1 MAKKTKSTSSSK
13 KTAKTSAPKAA
24 SQAKPKKA
32 SKKAGNAGDYGADAI
47 QFLEGVDHVR
57 KRPGMY
63 IGGLNKEGLHHLV
76 WEILDN
82 AVDEVIN
89 GHASEITVELDADH
103 QGISIID
110 NGRGIPVGL
119 HPQLKV
125 PAVVAVFTKL
135 GAGGKFDAQSYKH
148 SGGLHGVGAAVAN
161 ALSSE
166 LTVQVWRDGGRWE
179 QRFVTGVPEGKL
191 KKLGSARGSGT
202 RVHLRP
208 DPTMFTKVAFDPL
221 VLRERLEAKSYLH
234 RGLKIV
240 FVDPKGPSREEFQ
253 HEQGIVDYL
262 AKLVQVRGKPA
273 VHPGLFTCE
282 RADEPKLEAA
292 LAWTE
297 STEDATYSFVNGVP
311 TPDGGTHEQ
320 GLRNALGKALRAY
333 MQAHKLEPKGVGIT
347 LEDMREGLVV
357 ILSTYVLEPQFQ
369 SQTKNR
375 LNNPEVVAQVEGTL
389 RPALEQWLHENRSAA
404 ESIVARVIASAR
416 ARLASRAAS
425 QKISRKNAVSG
436 RLNLPGKL
444 ADCASTDPRRSEL
457 FIVEGDSAGG
467 SAKMGR
473 DRQTQAILPLRGKV
487 LNAEQASLAKVLG
500 NEELGNVVKALGCG
514 IGKDFELQRLRYG
527 KVILLMDADSDGH
540 HIATLLLTFF
550 YRYMRELINR
560 GHVYLAQPPL
570 YRVDVGK
577 ETHWVA
583 DDAALQRLLGEIKRG
598 KPEIQR
604 FKGLGE
610 MMPETLKST
619 TLDPKK
625 RQLIQVSIRDP
636 LATERTITDLMG
648 KDAGARYS
656 FIMERASEADELDI

>member
-1 MAKKTKSTSSSK
+1 MATNKRSSK
-13 KTAKTSAPKAA
+13 ASRGKSA
-24 SQAKPKKA
+24 
-32 SKKAGNAGDYGADAI
+32 KKAGYDATSI

-63 IGGLNKEGLHHLV
+63 IGGLNKDGLHHLV

-89 GHASEITVELDADH
+89 GHATEITVELDQDH
-103 QGISIID
+103 QGISIVD
-110 NGRGIPVGL
+110 NGRGIPVDK

-135 GAGGKFDAQSYKH
+135 GAGGKFDDQSYRH

-161 ALSSE
+161 ALSAE
-166 LTVQVWRDGGRWE
+166 LEVEVWRDGGRWRMTFE
-179 QRFVTGVPEGKL
+179 RGVPVGRL
-191 KKLGSARGSGT
+191 NKLGRARGSGT

-208 DPTMFTKVAFDPL
+208 DAEMFPKVAFDPL

-234 RGLKIV
+234 AGLKII
-240 FVDPKGPSREEFQ
+240 FVDPRGSTTEVFQ
-253 HEQGIVDYL
+253 HAKGIVDYL
-262 AKLVQVRGKPA
+262 GKLVQVRGKPA
-273 VHPGLFTCE
+273 VHAGLFTCE
-282 RADEPKLEAA
+282 RAEEPKLEAA
-292 LAWTE
+292 FAWTE
-297 STEDATYSFVNGVP
+297 ATEDATYSFVNGVP

-320 GLRNALGKALRAY
+320 GFRNALGKALRSY
-333 MQAHKLEPKGVGIT
+333 MQAHKLEPKGVSIN
-347 LEDMREGLVV
+347 LEDMREGMVA

-375 LNNPEVVAQVEGTL
+375 LNNPEVVTQVEGTL

-404 ESIVARVIASAR
+404 EAIVARVIAAAR

-425 QKISRKNAVSG
+425 QKVSRKNAASA

-487 LNAEQASLAKVLG
+487 LNAQQASLTKVLG

-514 IGKDFELQRLRYG
+514 IGKEFELSRLRYG

-550 YRYMRELINR
+550 YRYMPELIRR

-577 ETHWVA
+577 QTHWVA
-583 DDAALQRLLGEIKRG
+583 DDAALQRLLGSIKRG
-598 KPEIQR
+598 TPEIQR

-625 RQLIQVSIRDP
+625 RQLIQVTIRDE
-636 LATERTITDLMG
+636 LATDRTIADLMG
-648 KDAGARYS
+648 KDASARYQ
-656 FIMERASEADELDI
+656 FIMERAADADGLDI

>member
-1 MAKKTKSTSSSK
+1 MATKKRSSS
-13 KTAKTSAPKAA
+13 A
-24 SQAKPKKA
+24 
-32 SKKAGNAGDYGADAI
+32 KKAGYDANAI

-63 IGGLNKEGLHHLV
+63 IGGLNKDGLHHLV

-89 GHASEITVELDADH
+89 EHATEITVELDDDH

-110 NGRGIPVGL
+110 NGRGIPVDK
-119 HPQLKV
+119 HPQLKI

-135 GAGGKFDAQSYKH
+135 GAGGKFDDQSYKH

-179 QRFVTGVPEGKL
+179 MLFERGVPVGRLRKVGK
-191 KKLGSARGSGT
+191 ARGSGT

-208 DPTMFTKVAFDPL
+208 DAKVFPKVTFDAL
-221 VLRERLEAKSYLH
+221 MLRERLEAKSYLH
-234 RGLKIV
+234 KGLKII
-240 FVDPKGPSREEFQ
+240 FVDPRGPTREVFE
-253 HEQGIVDYL
+253 HTNGIVDYL
-262 AKLVQVRGKPA
+262 GKLVQVRGKPA
-273 VHPGLFTCE
+273 VHSGIFTCE
-282 RADEPKLEAA
+282 RSDDPKLEAA
-292 LAWTE
+292 FAWTE
-297 STEDATYSFVNGVP
+297 ATEDATYSFVNGVP

-320 GLRNALGKALRAY
+320 GFRNALGKALRAY
-333 MQAHKLEPKGVGIT
+333 MQAHKLEPKGVSVS
-347 LEDMREGLVV
+347 LEDMREGMVA

-375 LNNPEVVAQVEGTL
+375 LNNPEVVTQVEGAL

-404 ESIVARVIASAR
+404 EAIVARVIAAAR
-416 ARLASRAAS
+416 ARMASRAAS
-425 QKISRKNAVSG
+425 QKVSRKNAGSM

-444 ADCASTDPRRSEL
+444 ADCSSGDPRRSEL

-473 DRQTQAILPLRGKV
+473 DRKTQAILPLRGKV
-487 LNAEQASLAKVLG
+487 LNAEQASLTKVLG

-514 IGKDFELQRLRYG
+514 IGKELDLKRLRYG

-550 YRYMRELINR
+550 YRYMPELVRR

-570 YRVDVGK
+570 YRVDVGTT
-577 ETHWVA
+577 THWVS
-583 DDAALQRLLGEIKRG
+583 DDAELQRLLSGIKRG

-610 MMPETLKST
+610 MMPATLKST

-625 RQLIQVSIRDP
+625 RQLVQVSIRDE
-636 LATERTITDLMG
+636 LATDRTIADLMG
-648 KDAGARYS
+648 KDASARYK

>member
-1 MAKKTKSTSSSK
+1 MATKKKSTK
-13 KTAKTSAPKAA
+13 ATTAAKTTKAAKTAKSPSYDA
-24 SQAKPKKA
+24 
-32 SKKAGNAGDYGADAI
+32 NAI

-63 IGGLNKEGLHHLV
+63 IGGVNKEGLHHLV

-89 GHASEITVELDADH
+89 GHATEITVELDADH
-103 QGISIID
+103 HGISVVD
-110 NGRGIPVGL
+110 NGRGIPVDL
-119 HPQLKV
+119 HPQLKM

-135 GAGGKFDAQSYKH
+135 GAGGKFDDRSYKH

-179 QRFVTGVPEGKL
+179 QRFLQGVPDGKL
-191 KKLGSARGSGT
+191 KKLGASRGSGT

-208 DPTMFTKVAFDPL
+208 DSTVFAKIAFDPL

-234 RGLKIV
+234 RGLKII
-240 FVDPKGPSREEFQ
+240 FIDPRGPTREEFQ
-253 HEQGIVDYL
+253 HAQGIVDYL
-262 AKLVQVRGKPA
+262 GKLVQVRGKPA
-273 VHPGLFTCE
+273 VHPGFFTFE
-282 RADEPKLEAA
+282 RDEEPKLEVA

-297 STEDATYSFVNGVP
+297 STEDVAYSFVNGVP

-320 GLRNALGKALRAY
+320 GFRNALGKALRAY
-333 MQAHKLEPKGVGIT
+333 MQAHKLEPKGVGVT
-347 LEDMREGLVV
+347 LEDMREGMVA

-375 LNNPEVVAQVEGTL
+375 LNNPEVVAQVEGVL
-389 RPALEQWLHENRSAA
+389 RPALEQWLHENRSVA
-404 ESIVARVIASAR
+404 ESVVARVITSAR
-416 ARLASRAAS
+416 ARMASRAAS

-444 ADCASTDPRRSEL
+444 ADCASTDPRKSEL

-487 LNAEQASLAKVLG
+487 LNAEQASLSKVLD

-514 IGKDFELQRLRYG
+514 IAKDFELKRLRYG

-550 YRYMRELINR
+550 YRYMPELVRR

-583 DDAALQRLLGEIKRG
+583 DDAGLQRLLKEVKRG

-625 RQLIQVSIRDP
+625 RQLIQVTIRDE
-636 LATERTITDLMG
+636 LATDRTISDLMG
-648 KDAGARYS
+648 KDAGARYQ
-656 FIMERASEADELDI
+656 FIMERAAEADGLDI

>member
-1 MAKKTKSTSSSK
+1 MANSKKTSSK
-13 KTAKTSAPKAA
+13 KSG
-24 SQAKPKKA
+24 
-32 SKKAGNAGDYGADAI
+32 SKKAGSGKTAASKSTKRAAGGKGYDATAI

-63 IGGLNKEGLHHLV
+63 IGGLNKDGLHHLI

-103 QGISIID
+103 QGISIVD
-110 NGRGIPVGL
+110 NGRGIPVDL

-135 GAGGKFDAQSYKH
+135 GAGGKFDDQSYKH

-166 LTVQVWRDGGRWE
+166 LTVEVWRDGGRWQ
-179 QRFVTGVPEGKL
+179 QRFLQGVPEGKL
-191 KKLGSARGSGT
+191 KKLGSSRGSGT

-208 DPTMFTKVAFDPL
+208 DSTMFPKVTFDPL

-240 FVDPKGPSREEFQ
+240 FVDPKGPTREEFQ
-253 HEQGIVDYL
+253 HAQGIVDYL

-282 RADEPKLEAA
+282 RDDEPKLEAA

-333 MQAHKLEPKGVGIT
+333 MQAHKLEPKGVAVT

-375 LNNPEVVAQVEGTL
+375 LNNPEVVTQVEGTL

-404 ESIVARVIASAR
+404 ESIVARVIAAAR
-416 ARLASRAAS
+416 ARMASRAAS
-425 QKISRKNAVSG
+425 QKVSRKNAAAG

-550 YRYMRELINR
+550 YRYMPELVRR

-583 DDAALQRLLGEIKRG
+583 DDAALQRLLSEIKRG

-625 RQLIQVSIRDP
+625 RQLIQVSIGDE
-636 LATERTITDLMG
+636 LATDRTISDLMG

>member
-1 MAKKTKSTSSSK
+1 MATKKRSSSK
-13 KTAKTSAPKAA
+13 TSTA
-24 SQAKPKKA
+24 
-32 SKKAGNAGDYGADAI
+32 KKAGYDATSI

-63 IGGLNKEGLHHLV
+63 IGGVNKEGLHHLV

-89 GHASEITVELDADH
+89 GHATEITVELDADH
-103 QGISIID
+103 QGISIVD
-110 NGRGIPVGL
+110 NGRGIPVDK
-119 HPQLKV
+119 HPQLKI

-135 GAGGKFDAQSYKH
+135 GAGGKFDDQSYKH

-166 LTVQVWRDGGRWE
+166 LTVEVWRDGGRWQMLFE
-179 QRFVTGVPEGKL
+179 KGVPVGRL
-191 KKLGSARGSGT
+191 KKLGKSRGSGT
-202 RVHLRP
+202 RVHIRP
-208 DPTMFTKVAFDPL
+208 DPSVFKRHTFDVL

-234 RGLKIV
+234 KGLKITL
-240 FVDPKGPSREEFQ
+240 VDPKGPTKEVFQ
-253 HEQGIVDYL
+253 HAQGIVDFL
-262 AKLVQVRGKPA
+262 NKLVQVRGKPA
-273 VHPGLFTCE
+273 VHPGVFTCE
-282 RADEPKLEAA
+282 RSEEPKLEVV

-297 STEDATYSFVNGVP
+297 ATEDATYSFVNGVP

-320 GLRNALGKALRAY
+320 GFRNALGKGLRAY
-333 MQAHKLEPKGVGIT
+333 MQAHKLEPKGVSIN

-375 LNNPEVVAQVEGTL
+375 LNNPEVVTQVEGTL
-389 RPALEQWLHENRSAA
+389 RPALEQWLHENRSVA
-404 ESIVARVIASAR
+404 EAIVARVIASAR
-416 ARLASRAAS
+416 ARMASRAAS
-425 QKISRKNAVSG
+425 QKVSRKNAAAS

-444 ADCASTDPRRSEL
+444 ADCASTDPKRSEL

-473 DRQTQAILPLRGKV
+473 DRKTQAILPLRGKV
-487 LNAEQASLAKVLG
+487 LNAQQATLARVMA

-514 IGKDFELQRLRYG
+514 IAKEFDIKRLRYG

-550 YRYMRELINR
+550 YRYMPDLIRR

-583 DDAALQRLLGEIKRG
+583 DDADLQRLLGTIKRG

-619 TLDPKK
+619 TLDPKQ
-625 RQLIQVSIRDP
+625 RQLIQISIRDE
-636 LATERTITDLMG
+636 LATDRTIADLMG
-648 KDAGARYS
+648 KDAAARYQ
-656 FIMERASEADELDI
+656 FIMERAAEADGLDI

>member
-1 MAKKTKSTSSSK
+1 MATSKRSTKKTSGKSGYD
-13 KTAKTSAPKAA
+13 A
-24 SQAKPKKA
+24 
-32 SKKAGNAGDYGADAI
+32 NAI

-63 IGGLNKEGLHHLV
+63 IGGVNKDGLHHLV

-89 GHASEITVELDADH
+89 EHATEITVELDRDH
-103 QGISIID
+103 QGISVVD
-110 NGRGIPVGL
+110 NGRGIPVDK
-119 HPQLKV
+119 HPQLKI

-135 GAGGKFDAQSYKH
+135 GAGGKFDDQSYKH

-161 ALSSE
+161 ALSAE
-166 LTVQVWRDGGRWE
+166 LTVEVWRDGGRWE
-179 QRFVTGVPEGKL
+179 MAFERGVPVGRLRKKGK
-191 KKLGSARGSGT
+191 SRGSGT

-208 DPTMFTKVAFDPL
+208 DPKVFTKPTFDPQL
-221 VLRERLEAKSYLH
+221 LRERLEAKSYLH
-234 RGLKIV
+234 KGLKIV
-240 FVDPKGPSREEFQ
+240 FVDPRGPTREQFQ
-253 HEQGIVDYL
+253 HANGIVDYL
-262 AKLVQVRGKPA
+262 TKLVQVRAKPT

-282 RADEPKLEAA
+282 RNEEPKLEAA
-292 LAWTE
+292 FAWTE
-297 STEDATYSFVNGVP
+297 ATEDVTYSFVNGVP

-320 GLRNALGKALRAY
+320 GFRNALGKALRAY
-333 MQAHKLEPKGVGIT
+333 MQAHKLEPKGVTIN
-347 LEDMREGLVV
+347 LEDMREGMVA

-375 LNNPEVVAQVEGTL
+375 LNNPEVVTQVEGTL

-404 ESIVARVIASAR
+404 EAIVARVIVAAR
-416 ARLASRAAS
+416 ARHASRAAS
-425 QKISRKNAVSG
+425 QKVSRKSAG
-436 RLNLPGKL
+436 AARLNLPGKL
-444 ADCASTDPRRSEL
+444 ADCASGDPRRSEL

-487 LNAEQASLAKVLG
+487 LNAEQASLTKVLA

-514 IGKDFELQRLRYG
+514 IAKDFDIKRLRYG

-540 HIATLLLTFF
+540 HIATLLLVFF
-550 YRYMRELINR
+550 YRYMPELVRR

-570 YRVDVGK
+570 YRVDLGK
-577 ETHWVA
+577 QTHWVA
-583 DDAALQRLLGEIKRG
+583 DDADLQRLLAQPSRS

-625 RQLIQVSIRDP
+625 RQLIQVSIKDE
-636 LATERTITDLMG
+636 LATDRTISDLMG
-648 KDAGARYS
+648 KDASARYK
-656 FIMERASEADELDI
+656 FIMERAAEADGLDI

>member
-1 MAKKTKSTSSSK
+1 MATSKKTKAHATK
-13 KTAKTSAPKAA
+13 KQS
-24 SQAKPKKA
+24 
-32 SKKAGNAGDYGADAI
+32 YGADAI

-63 IGGLNKEGLHHLV
+63 IGGVNKEGLHHLV

-89 GHASEITVELDADH
+89 GHASEITVELDEDH
-103 QGISIID
+103 QGISIVD
-110 NGRGIPVGL
+110 NGRGIPVDK
-119 HPQLKV
+119 HPQLKI

-135 GAGGKFDAQSYKH
+135 GAGGKFDDQSYKH

-161 ALSSE
+161 ALSVE
-166 LTVQVWRDGGRWE
+166 LTVEVWRDGGRWQMVFE
-179 QRFVTGVPEGKL
+179 RGVPVGKL
-191 KKLGSARGSGT
+191 KKLGKSRGSGT

-208 DPTMFTKVAFDPL
+208 DPGVFKRHTFDLL

-234 RGLKIV
+234 KGLKITL
-240 FVDPKGPSREEFQ
+240 VDPRGPTSEVFQ
-253 HEQGIVDYL
+253 HAQGIVDYL
-262 AKLVQVRGKPA
+262 TKLVQVRGKPA
-273 VHPGLFTCE
+273 VHPGVFVCE
-282 RADEPKLEAA
+282 RAEDPKLEAV

-297 STEDATYSFVNGVP
+297 ATEDATYSFVNGVP

-320 GLRNALGKALRAY
+320 GFRNALGKALRAY
-333 MQAHKLEPKGVGIT
+333 MQAHKLEPKGVSIT
-347 LEDMREGLVV
+347 LEDMREGLVA

-375 LNNPEVVAQVEGTL
+375 LNNPEVTGQVEGTL
-389 RPALEQWLHENRSAA
+389 RPALEQWLHENRSVA
-404 ESIVARVIASAR
+404 EAIVARVIAAAR
-416 ARLASRAAS
+416 ARMASRAAS
-425 QKISRKNAVSG
+425 QKVSRKNAAAA

-473 DRQTQAILPLRGKV
+473 DRKTQAILPLRGKV
-487 LNAEQASLAKVLG
+487 LNAEQASLSRVMA

-514 IGKDFELQRLRYG
+514 IGKEFDLSRLRYG

-550 YRYMRELINR
+550 YRYMTDLIR
-560 GHVYLAQPPL
+560 KGHVYLAQPPL

-583 DDAALQRLLGEIKRG
+583 DDAALQRLLGGIKRG

-619 TLDPKK
+619 TLDPAK
-625 RQLIQVSIRDP
+625 RQLIQVSIRDE
-636 LATERTITDLMG
+636 LATDRTIADLMG
-648 KDAGARYS
+648 KDAQARYR